1 MKLRVLRIL
10 LAGASFTLLTLFFLG
25 LVGGCG
31 WLADWQFVPAL
42 LACGLG
48 AAIVAVVTALF
59 GRVYC
64 STFCPF
70 GVLQDV
76 LLRCVRLFWKRPFA
90 PSPDRVVV
98 RSVLLAAFTA
108 LVVVNGVSVAG
119 LIEPYSVFGR
129 IVSQVLHPLADGLNN
144 LLADAFGTDGAVV
157 LFKREV
163 VWQGLAGLTVALTSL
178 VLLAGL
184 VAWKGRVFCNTVCP
198 VGAMLAVLSRGAA
211 VRLVIDPAKCVKCG
225 LCSRVCKAECLD
237 GRTQTLDNARCV
249 RCFDCVAT
257 CPHGA
262 IAFRPRPP
270 WRLRPEEL
278 SASRRAFVGSTI
290 GVAALGCLWT
300 KDRWRGH
307 AVADAVAAIPP
318 PGASVDSL
326 RAHCTACG
334 LCVARCPSQVLTP
347 AGFSDYG
354 PLGVLMPKMDFTHG
368 FCRPDCTVC
377 GEVCPTGAIPSLTVE
392 AKKRTTMGVAVWDR
406 AACLVCTEKLSCGL
420 CARRCPHGAI
430 SLKSEETV
438 DAENKK
444 TTVEIPVVDKAK
456 CRGCGACE
464 QYCPSQALRVRR
476 G

>member
-10 LAGASFTLLTLFFLG
+10 LAGTFFALLTLFFLG
-25 LVGGCG
+25 VVGGCG
-31 WLADWQFVPAL
+31 WLADGQFVPAL
-42 LACGLG
+42 LTCGLG
-48 AAIVAVVTALF
+48 VAVVAVVTVLF
-59 GRVYC
+59 GRIYC
-64 STFCPF
+64 STFCPL

-76 LLRCVRLFWKRPFA
+76 LLRVVRLFRKRPFV
-90 PSPDRVVV
+90 PHSDRVVV
-98 RSVLLAAFTA
+98 RTVLLAVFTA
-108 LVVVNGVSVAG
+108 LVIVNGVSVAG

-129 IVSQVLHPLADGLNN
+129 IVSQVLRPMAEGLNN
-144 LLADAFGTDGAVV
+144 LLADALGTDGAVV
-157 LFKREV
+157 LFKRDV

-178 VLLAGL
+178 VLLVGL

-198 VGAMLAVLSRGAA
+198 VGAMLAALSKGAV
-211 VRLVIDPAKCVKCG
+211 VRLVIDPTKCVKCG

-237 GRTQTLDNARCV
+237 GRAQTLDNARCV
-249 RCFDCVAT
+249 RCFDCVAA

-270 WRLRPEEL
+270 WRLQTGER

-290 GVAALGCLWT
+290 GAAALGCLWT
-300 KDRWRGH
+300 KGRWRGQ
-307 AVADAVAAIPP
+307 ATVGAATAIPP
-318 PGASVDSL
+318 PGASVDTL
-326 RAHCTACG
+326 RAQCTACG
-334 LCVARCPSQVLTP
+334 LCVARCPDRVLTP

-377 GEVCPTGAIPSLTVE
+377 GEVCPTGAIPSLTAD
-392 AKKRTTMGVAVWDR
+392 AKKRTTMGLAVWDR

-456 CRGCGACE
+456 CRGCGACAY
-464 QYCPSQALRVRR
+464 YCPSQALRVRR